1 MSCVLFLRQSLFRQ
15 DFATH
20 LLQIPPSRCT
30 TAVAMDRSRRG
41 WAGNSRRDDRKRDH
55 WDEFDEFLQKKKR
68 KLMDFKADNDRLRSE
83 VQRLRAE
90 LDRKDADSERQ
101 TKRAKAALESVFA
114 VLAASE
120 KNEDTDST
128 CEQGDGAAAGG
139 EDQLRPSLPK
149 DKDTAST
156 GPGEAAPGREE
167 EEQEEEAKMQDEA
180 LEQAAHSTRME
191 IPEMPQALGG
201 Q

>member
-1 MSCVLFLRQSLFRQ
+1 
-15 DFATH
+15 
-20 LLQIPPSRCT
+20 
-30 TAVAMDRSRRG
+30 MDRSRRG

-55 WDEFDEFLQKKKR
+55 WDEFDQFLQKKKR
-68 KLMDFKADNDRLRSE
+68 ELMDFKADNDRLRTE

-90 LDRKDADSERQ
+90 LGRKDADSERQ

-128 CEQGDGAAAGG
+128 SEQGDGAAAGG
-139 EDQLRPSLPK
+139 EDQLPPTLPK
-149 DKDTAST
+149 DMMASN

-167 EEQEEEAKMQDEA
+167 EEEEEEAKMQDEA
-180 LEQAAHSTRME
+180 LEQAAHSTRTE